1 VERKKRNLVVT
12 CALVVAATLAFGTP
26 AFSASYKSLYPCL
39 KNLSGWKGD
48 KPTGMQANMG
58 GMNMI
63 TANRTYHRS
72 GKKLTATIIL
82 GQQALG
88 IMPVPPTQKEMTMDT
103 PKGKIIVKKIKG
115 AYVRIFY
122 EKNRKQ
128 GMILVPLNSGKKK
141 SPAVFAF
148 HFEGLSL
155 EEGKTLAESF
165 DWKDMREKLKTFK

>member
-1 VERKKRNLVVT
+1 
-12 CALVVAATLAFGTP
+12 
-26 AFSASYKSLYPCL
+26 
-39 KNLSGWKGD
+39 
-48 KPTGMQANMG
+48 MQANMG

-115 AYVRIFY
+115 AYVRMFY
-122 EKNRKQ
+122 DKSQKQ
-128 GMILVPLNSGKKK
+128 GMILIPLNSGKKK
-141 SPAVFAF
+141 APAVFAF

-165 DWKDMREKLKTFK
+165 DWKDMREKLKALK

>member
-1 VERKKRNLVVT
+1 MKRKKRNLVVT
-12 CALVVAATLAFGTP
+12 GVIVAVMLMVGTP
-26 AFSASYKSLYPCL
+26 VFSASYESLYGCL

-63 TANRTYHRS
+63 TANRAYHRS

-88 IMPVPPTQKEMTMDT
+88 MLPALSAQKERTMDT
-103 PKGKIIVKKIKG
+103 PKGKMIVKKIKG
-115 AYVRIFY
+115 AYVRMFY
-122 EKNRKQ
+122 DKGQKQ
-128 GMILVPLNSGKKK
+128 GMVLVPLNSGKKK
-141 SPAVFAF
+141 APAVFAF

-155 EEGKTLAESF
+155 EEGQALAESF
-165 DWKDMREKLKTFK
+165 DWKDMREKLKALK